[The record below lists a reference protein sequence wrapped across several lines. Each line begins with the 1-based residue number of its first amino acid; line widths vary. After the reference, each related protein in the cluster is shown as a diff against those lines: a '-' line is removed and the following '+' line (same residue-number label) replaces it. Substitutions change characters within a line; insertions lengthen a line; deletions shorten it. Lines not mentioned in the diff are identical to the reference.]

1 MQRMKE
7 LVDSL
12 SIWSGALVVAVV
24 SGAVVWLLASMFPAL
39 RKLWVVIVPFTVA
52 FCLYWSP
59 VWLGADPSEYHA
71 WALVFIVPW
80 FLAGAIPAAAI
91 DARRAAALV
100 SWRNIPIA
108 LKMPRVG
115 RTNCAKLRHRPI
127 S

>member
-91 DARRAAALV
+91 VRILPKGRAQ
-100 SWRNIPIA
+100 
-108 LKMPRVG
+108 
-115 RTNCAKLRHRPI
+115 
-127 S
+127 

>member
-1 MQRMKE
+1 MQGIKD

-24 SGAVVWLLASMFPAL
+24 SGTVVWLLAWMLPAL
-39 RKLWVVIVPFTVA
+39 RKLWVVIVPLIVA
-52 FCLYWSP
+52 FCLYWYP

-91 DARRAAALV
+91 VHILHKRRAQ
-100 SWRNIPIA
+100 
-108 LKMPRVG
+108 
-115 RTNCAKLRHRPI
+115 
-127 S
+127 